1 MRLLLSH
8 YFRRRENTNESQQNR
23 AGTGSACPRSD
34 SGNAHQPSR
43 WGAVWKQQSHRNQEA
58 PVTIVSPLPVPV
70 SVGNFPATQSITG
83 TVNVANFSNQ
93 FSFRDSRRAVLL
105 DIRQSTETI
114 VLYLKK
120 LIGWANGAGRRSSD
134 IGWIGEGSTVFR

>member
-1 MRLLLSH
+1 MKVSKIVPALAVLVLGAILATLTSRP
-8 YFRRRENTNESQQNR
+8 
-23 AGTGSACPRSD
+23 AGAQSRNNSPTGT
-34 SGNAHQPSR
+34 
-43 WGAVWKQQSHRNQEA
+43 QEA

-114 VLYLKK
+114 VLDLKK
-120 LIGWANGAGRRSSD
+120 PIGWANGAGRRSSD

>member
-1 MRLLLSH
+1 MKVSKIVPALAVLVLGAILATLTSRP
-8 YFRRRENTNESQQNR
+8 
-23 AGTGSACPRSD
+23 AGAQ
-34 SGNAHQPSR
+34 SGNNSPT
-43 WGAVWKQQSHRNQEA
+43 GTQEA